1 MKKTIRKIL
10 IYFLRFLMSLFISKK
25 KILLSKDLIILGRG
39 MSLNSYFNNYK
50 KLNKIENVLTVNFT
64 KKDVD
69 YKVNSLR
76 NKNIIPL
83 VNIEEP
89 IMSLFHIVKLN
100 ISMCFIS
107 RTLDQKEETEKRR
120 NYKGSLYGKV
130 NYFTGQIVKDFY
142 DKKISGSGLL
152 AVVYF
157 VKILKVKN
165 IYLFGFDFYQQGMH
179 NISLI
184 DNFKTKESIE
194 VHLDDGKKS
203 KIDFENFIENNKE
216 TNFFFT
222 KNTNLSVKSSNF
234 YLLDF

>member
-216 TNFFFT
+216 TNFFFP
-222 KNTNLSVKSSNF
+222 KNTNISVKSSNF